1 MPIKFLSPQ
10 DAQKVAAGEVIERPA
25 NSIKELLENSIDA
38 GATHIE
44 LSVHEGG
51 KKSIRITD
59 NGTGMSY
66 EDAHLCFKRYAT
78 SKLSSFDDLTYVT
91 TFGFRGEALAS
102 ICGVARVTLTTKQ
115 QGSLEGLQLH
125 IEEGAV
131 REERT
136 VSCPVGTTFLIT
148 DLFYT
153 MPARKKFLKST
164 ATEWNQILA
173 LFKAFCLT
181 YPTLHFVLLHDDAT
195 VFNCPPVTSL
205 AARIAQLFEYKIT
218 SNLCTLT
225 PSDEQGISV
234 QGVITNPQ
242 YGRYDR
248 SGLYFFVNNRLVKNY
263 QLGRAVLKG
272 FNNVLPPDKYPL
284 AVLHIQVDPTTVDVN
299 IHPKKE
305 EVQFLHPHKVEQAIT
320 QTVRKTLEDHLHERL
335 TASSMRS
342 TPSAQ
347 NSYAASSLSSEG
359 TRTNF
364 DPFFMRKA
372 QTSEVGGD
380 EKISTVFSK
389 NYESNFSSS
398 SPGKTVGDPGNQ
410 NNQSFIEEQEVL
422 EQPSYH
428 IIGQHQLTYILLEHA
443 DGLLVVDQHA
453 AHERILYERFA
464 QNFGTTETIKLLFP
478 LVVTLSAQEVALV
491 LPYCDLLQKHGITL
505 EQFGE
510 EHLRIT
516 AIPVY
521 AKQVPLQELLTEL
534 VGWII
539 ENDSHPADDFF
550 KQVTEKMRAQLAC
563 KAAVKAGDALS
574 HEQMKTLLKDLGNT
588 NNRFSCP
595 HGRPTQWLLSTHEIE
610 KKFKRIS

>member
-1 MPIKFLSPQ
+1 MPIRLLSPQ

-59 NGTGMSY
+59 NGTGMSS
-66 EDAHLCFKRYAT
+66 EDAHLCFERYAT
-78 SKLSSFDDLTYVT
+78 SKLSSFDDLVHVT

-102 ICGVARVTLTTKQ
+102 ICGVAKVTLTTKQ
-115 QGSLEGLQLH
+115 QGSLEGLQLN
-125 IEEGAV
+125 IQEGTV
-131 REERT
+131 QHSRT
-136 VSCPVGTTFLIT
+136 VSCSVGTTFLIE
-148 DLFYT
+148 DLFYNV
-153 MPARKKFLKST
+153 PARKKFLKST
-164 ATEWNQILA
+164 VTEWNQILA

-181 YPTLHFVLLHDDAT
+181 YPSLHFVLLHDDAT
-195 VFNCPPVTSL
+195 IFNCPPVTSL
-205 AARIAQLFEYKIT
+205 TARVAQLFDYKIT
-218 SNLCTLT
+218 STLCPLT
-225 PSDEQGISV
+225 PYSEQGITVS
-234 QGVITNPQ
+234 GVITNPQ
-242 YGRYDR
+242 YARYDR

-272 FNNVLPPDKYPL
+272 FNNVLPSDKYPL
-284 AVLHIQVDPTTVDVN
+284 AVLHIQVDPTSVDVN

-320 QTVRKTLEDHLHERL
+320 LAVRKTLEDHLQERL
-335 TASSMRS
+335 TASSVRS
-342 TPSAQ
+342 TPPIQ
-347 NSYAASSLSSEG
+347 NSYTISS
-359 TRTNF
+359 
-364 DPFFMRKA
+364 DPFFTRKPASYNLDPQSSRFA
-372 QTSEVGGD
+372 QDRPLTNSAGNNETGMYG
-380 EKISTVFSK
+380 FSK
-389 NYESNFSSS
+389 DQEYNSSSSS
-398 SPGKTVGDPGNQ
+398 SPMSRANGGDNE
-410 NNQSFIEEQEVL
+410 SYLTE
-422 EQPSYH
+422 PSYK

-491 LPYCDLLQKHGITL
+491 LPYADLLQKHGITL

-539 ENDSHPADDFF
+539 ENDSHPTDDFF

-563 KAAVKAGDALS
+563 KAAVKAGELLS
-574 HEQMKTLLKDLGNT
+574 HEQMETLLRDLGNT